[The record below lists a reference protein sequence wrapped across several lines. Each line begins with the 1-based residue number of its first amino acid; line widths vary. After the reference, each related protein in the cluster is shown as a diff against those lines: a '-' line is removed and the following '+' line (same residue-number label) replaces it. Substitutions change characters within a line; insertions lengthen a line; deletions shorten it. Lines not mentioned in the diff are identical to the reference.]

1 MGPTAPAAI
10 VDRLLNPL
18 GRLVDAALALAVFAA
33 SAAVLT
39 QVVFRYLLD
48 APVAWLDEF
57 AVLAFA
63 WIIMLGAVVVQRRDA
78 HMQID
83 SFVRPLPAGLQAA
96 AWAMRLLCIAVTL
109 AVLLWQGW
117 VLAAR
122 MSFIQYPAMEISRG
136 FLFAVLPVAVPL
148 MLAWMAR
155 NALADLGVIRGGGRV
170 LDRPQPDDGMADDRS

>member
-1 MGPTAPAAI
+1 MDK
-10 VDRLLNPL
+10 VLHPL
-18 GRLVDAALALAVFAA
+18 GRLVDAALALAVLAA

-63 WIIMLGAVVVQRRDA
+63 WIIMLGAAVVQRRDG

-96 AWAMRLLCIAVTL
+96 AWAVRLFCIAATL

-117 VLAAR
+117 ILAAR
-122 MSFIQYPAMEISRG
+122 MSFIEYPAMEISRG

-148 MLAWMAR
+148 MLVWMAR
-155 NALADLGVIRGGGRV
+155 NAIADVRVIRDGGRV
-170 LDRPQPDDGMADDRS
+170 FDRPPVDEPL